1 MGNFNE
7 MNGCLPGS
15 YPPAFG
21 SEFPMEGPDIKGRWI
36 NKKTGQE
43 VIVRDTIMSDDT
55 MSVMLSD
62 GRMISMNEFS
72 SLYYQVSDDLYDSN
86 GNVIGKCNE
95 KVPVN
100 VPDYNPGPC
109 QDDFLHRPLP
119 PHHHHPLPPPDC
131 GCHDK
136 PMPSRPPHH
145 PVPPTCPPRPRPEC
159 PVDVEKK
166 HMDMVT
172 DVFSKVNPEPKVECG
187 STLVIEN
194 APLGQLQ
201 MLIDIFGVHIED
213 IAIYLYQNYYTP
225 EKVIS
230 YLKKS
235 LTETY
240 KLKEPEPAN
249 ADKDPETEIDPDYS
263 KGDGNTEQP

>member
-1 MGNFNE
+1 MPNNYSPIGGGGFC
-7 MNGCLPGS
+7 MDMPG
-15 YPPAFG
+15 
-21 SEFPMEGPDIKGRWI
+21 GPGAPEIKGTWI
-36 NKKTGQE
+36 SKKTGAE
-43 VIVRDTIMSDDT
+43 VQVRDCIIAENG

-62 GRMISMNEFS
+62 GRMIDMNEFS
-72 SLYYQVSDDLYDSN
+72 TEFYQISDDIYDSN
-86 GNVIGKCNE
+86 GNIIGKADGNNP
-95 KVPVN
+95 VPV
-100 VPDYNPGPC
+100 PPYNPGPGEC
-109 QDDFLHRPLP
+109 QP

-136 PMPSRPPHH
+136 PMPPLPPHHHHPLPPCPPHHHH
-145 PVPPTCPPRPRPEC
+145 PVPPCPPKPRPEC

-172 DVFSKVNPEPKVECG
+172 DVFSKVNPAPEITCG
-187 STLVIEN
+187 STLVMKN
-194 APLGQLQ
+194 APLNQLQ

-230 YLKKS
+230 YLKKV

-240 KLKEPEPAN
+240 KLKEPVIQEPTKPDTDGTN
-249 ADKDPETEIDPDYS
+249 NTSMDPDF
-263 KGDGNTEQP
+263 GI